1 MIPNNDMR
9 KQQILVVDDEPLVCE
24 TVMMLLESEGHV
36 VARANSAQQALA
48 LFQPGR
54 FDLIFTDFFMPTMT
68 GEQLA
73 IAIKSRCPAQPVVM
87 LTAYPEKLQSYGR
100 PPSVVDL
107 FIGKP
112 FEVESLRAAIT
123 KFSPAQA

>member
-1 MIPNNDMR
+1 MTAPDMR
-9 KQQILVVDDEPLVCE
+9 QRQILVVDDEPLMCE
-24 TVMMLLESEGHV
+24 TVMMLLESEGHLV
-36 VARANSAQQALA
+36 TRANSGQQALS

-54 FDLIFTDFFMPTMT
+54 FDLIFTDFFMPSMT

-73 IAIKSRCPAQPVVM
+73 VAIKSQSPAQPVVM
-87 LTAYPEKLQSYGR
+87 LTAYPEKLQSRAR

-112 FEVESLRAAIT
+112 FELDSLRAAIT
-123 KFSPAQA
+123 KFSPAEP

>member
-1 MIPNNDMR
+1 MTVVDMCPR
-9 KQQILVVDDEPLVCE
+9 QILVVDDEPLVCE
-24 TVMMLLESEGHV
+24 TVMMLLESEGHSV
-36 VARANSAQQALA
+36 TRANSGQQALS

-54 FDLIFTDFFMPTMT
+54 FDLIFTDFFMPSMT

-73 IAIKSRCPAQPVVM
+73 IAIKLQAPAQPIVM
-87 LTAYPEKLQSYGR
+87 LTAYPEKLQSRER

-112 FEVESLRAAIT
+112 FELDSLRGAIT
-123 KFSPAQA
+123 RFSP